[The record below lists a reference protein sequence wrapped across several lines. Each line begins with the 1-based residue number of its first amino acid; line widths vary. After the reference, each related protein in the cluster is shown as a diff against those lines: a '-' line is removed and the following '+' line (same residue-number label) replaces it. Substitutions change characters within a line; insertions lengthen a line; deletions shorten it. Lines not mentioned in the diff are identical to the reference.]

1 MSKSPDHLAR
11 SRGRKSSVADGPAFS
26 GDIGGRLS
34 RKVRRICMSSKRVS
48 ACEKDETSAVER
60 SDDREKARLICIVEY
75 NQPFDV
81 RMLFQRIHG

>member
-1 MSKSPDHLAR
+1 
-11 SRGRKSSVADGPAFS
+11 
-26 GDIGGRLS
+26 
-34 RKVRRICMSSKRVS
+34 MSSKRVS